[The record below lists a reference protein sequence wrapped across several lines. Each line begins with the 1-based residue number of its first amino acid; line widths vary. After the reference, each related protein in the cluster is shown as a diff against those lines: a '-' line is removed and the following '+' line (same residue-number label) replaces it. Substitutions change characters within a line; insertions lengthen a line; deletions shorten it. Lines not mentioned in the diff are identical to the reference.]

1 MKKIFY
7 FAALAFLTMGMA
19 SCSDDNDNPTPA
31 PTPGGGDGVELVT
44 GEYIVK
50 TYMDAEGT
58 TSEDIPLMFS
68 KDGTS
73 YTLEG
78 LFGIGGLPLI
88 CTYDNGTVMSTG
100 TFMSQGQVMELFGY
114 YYGLSNEA
122 GELVQAF
129 AIASFLDPQGSAIN
143 DPMLITVNTETNTL
157 SEFASNLML
166 ILAPATLGSDG
177 KMQIDEDQA
186 VAAGYVVAGTPLT
199 RSAATT
205 SLSSVRRAPMTL
217 APVAPVKA
225 NQILR

>member
-19 SCSDDNDNPTPA
+19 SCSDDNDNPTPV
-31 PTPGGGDGVELVT
+31 GGDGVELVT

-114 YYGLSNEA
+114 YYGLSNEE

-143 DPMLITVNTETNTL
+143 DPMLINVNTETNTL

-177 KMQIDEDQA
+177 MMQIDEDQA

-217 APVAPVKA
+217 APVAPVKV